1 MDLEIEKRNF
11 FKKYNTLETLKYV
24 SLTNNTN
31 YINKL
36 KNSNRIETRLKDE
49 HFLNIRLAF
58 NVIKYSSDF
67 RGIREL
73 DRKEISKICKKIIND
88 FSYTPSPNLSQEEF
102 ILEITTGHSQEQFF
116 GQEIFYFLPQTIA
129 RNKKILSF
137 YNLPV
142 SINEILSKE
151 LNIDMTSSI
160 FEKGL
165 EILWYL
171 FINKNIYFE
180 PDLNK
185 SILEIIEKKK
195 LIIKLEQVK
204 AILSYYTCD
213 YEWIKTKNEK
223 DRPFFIKPIIK
234 TKNYNRYIMI
244 DIFSFSS
251 KFADGI
257 YWIIRN
263 YYNKITNNE
272 VERQRFVSE
281 FGNMFEKYIEELLL
295 FLLAK
300 ENFKKLNPYENKKTK
315 SLADWIIETKN
326 YNLIVE
332 QKSTLLLSSCKTMEI
347 NIKGLK
353 KGFLPT
359 LKKAFKQLQNTE
371 KDKII
376 NNKKTIK
383 LILLYEYFPTLEALK
398 AYFENILK
406 DKIDDL
412 QNYIF
417 ISTDDF
423 EILMTLLKNDENLFD
438 KVIEERLELEKEL
451 FKGAK
456 FSDIFDKYSF
466 RKNEYIE
473 YLIKKFKNS

>member
-36 KNSNRIETRLKDE
+36 KNGNRIETRLKDE

-73 DRKEISKICKKIIND
+73 DSNEMKKICKKIIND
-88 FSYTPSPNLSQEEF
+88 FSYTPNPNLSQEDF
-102 ILEITTGHSQEQFF
+102 ILEMTIGHSQEQFF
-116 GQEIFYFLPQTIA
+116 GQEIFYFLPQAIV

-142 SINEILSKE
+142 TINEILSKE
-151 LNIDMTSSI
+151 LDIEITSSI
-160 FEKGL
+160 FESGL
-165 EILWYL
+165 EIIGEL
-171 FINKNIYFE
+171 FINKNIIFE
-180 PDLNK
+180 SKLDK
-185 SILEIIEKKK
+185 SILKIIEKKK
-195 LIIKLEQVK
+195 LETKLEQVK
-204 AILSYYTCD
+204 AILNYYTCD
-213 YEWIKTKNEK
+213 YEWVKTKSEK

-234 TKNYNRYIMI
+234 NKNYNRYIMV

-263 YYNKITNNE
+263 YYNKITNSE

-295 FLLAK
+295 FLLDK

-332 QKSTLLLSSCKTMEI
+332 QKSTLLLSSCKTMEM
-347 NIKGLK
+347 NIEGLK
-353 KGFLPT
+353 KSFLPT

-376 NNKKTIK
+376 NDKKNIK
-383 LILLYEYFPTLEALK
+383 LILLYEYFPTLESLK

-417 ISTDDF
+417 ISADDF
-423 EILMTLLKNDENLFD
+423 EILMTLLKNDETLFD

-466 RKNEYIE
+466 HKNEYIE
-473 YLIKKFKNS
+473 YLIEKFKNS